1 MLARSSKRAVL
12 ALLGLVLVVGV
23 VLVSVARYFEG
34 VEQQR
39 RLQDEKASLKERED
53 FVFTVEPRTVER
65 ERRYAVAVDPW
76 MVSDVPAEVAGRV
89 SETMVEPGSRVKKGD
104 PLVLLDDEIA
114 ASDLRRAEAQS
125 AELQRLLAEAETLG
139 RSKVVSRTQV
149 EAVRSEARVADAA
162 EDAARARFEDHTIR
176 APYNGDVVE
185 RYVQVGE
192 AVNLNQRVVRMVD
205 TSRLRVVFYVN
216 ERDIASFAPGT
227 EISIRL
233 PAVPGKILDAPVVH
247 VAPASD
253 EDTRL
258 FRVEAELANPDLSL
272 RGGLSGEASARVG
285 FYRDQLF
292 VPTSCV
298 RLEGNK
304 AYVLRIPPGEGGGPR
319 QTEVRVGDELDGFY
333 PVLEGLSAGDRLLV
347 R

>member
-39 RLQDEKASLKERED
+39 RLQDEKASHNEREA

>member
-114 ASDLRRAEAQS
+114 ASDLRRAEAQL

-319 QTEVRVGDELDGFY
+319 QAEVRVGDELDGFY